1 MKGRTFQNPAVM
13 EAAKGRNLQK
23 MRHQPSKI
31 RSRAVELAMML
42 FMAALLCLVAA
53 FL

>member
-1 MKGRTFQNPAVM
+1 M

-23 MRHQPSKI
+23 MRHRPSKI
-31 RSRAVELAMML
+31 RSQAVELAMIL
-42 FMAALLCLVAA
+42 FMAALLCLAAA